1 MSEEGAKVIYINRPN
16 YFLGVMKCLLG
27 IPQNAFMSEMY
38 VKMSKNIQKMLKRT
52 LENQELF
59 G

>member
-1 MSEEGAKVIYINRPN
+1 MSIE
-16 YFLGVMKCLLG
+16 
-27 IPQNAFMSEMY
+27 IPRNAFMSEMY
-38 VKMSKNIQKMLKRT
+38 AKMSKNIQKMLKRT